1 MTYHRPYGLSGCG
14 AMGDTAVTDP
24 VADLVAQVNR
34 FGPAA
39 PAGLQFVQQPLP
51 LATGISPELALAALT
66 IYQRRST
73 DAFNQFHDAGSA
85 AAIAAANLGFANPV
99 AFVTGA
105 LSDVTRTI
113 AGYADSMGLP
123 NADGTS
129 STIAGIDLQTIIVVA
144 GIGLAAWWLV
154 K

>member
-1 MTYHRPYGLSGCG
+1 
-14 AMGDTAVTDP
+14 MGDTAVTDP
-24 VADLVAQVNR
+24 VADLIIQVNR

-39 PAGLQFVQQPLP
+39 PVGLQFVQQPFP

-85 AAIAAANLGFANPV
+85 AAIAAANLGFINPV

-105 LSDVTRTI
+105 LADVTRTI
-113 AGYADSMGLP
+113 AGYADSIGLP

-129 STIAGIDLQTIIVVA
+129 STIAGIDLQTVLIVA
-144 GIGLAAWWLV
+144 GLGVAAWWLV